1 MEQKHI
7 LLAGAGR
14 AEVNIDKNCLPL
26 DGFTFVHDPLHVRAL
41 VLDGE
46 RRIAIVSVEITSIF
60 DETRALFTRTVRELT
75 GAAEDDVWLC
85 LTHSFA
91 GPHIWTAGAKG
102 PKRTSEELARSQRL
116 EQAYLAALK
125 EAVAAAMD
133 SRREALISSAI
144 GQCAVNASRNVETE
158 DGWWIGIDLD
168 QPCDHSLPVLRIDG
182 ADGTHIAM
190 VFVYGMRSCVMTKVR
205 DSAGNKGVS
214 SDLCGA
220 ASSWLE
226 AEMGGDFTAIYLCGP
241 AGDQEPALQ
250 GSLTALETQTERLG
264 ASALRAWN
272 EASCLAAPTIQ
283 SCTADIACATKKM
296 NRDLRSL
303 RPTRETSFEPD
314 GVKNLRVHALRLGGL
329 HLVGVQPEINGVT
342 ACQISEA
349 LPGDNVAVAVM
360 VNGCDKCM
368 PEQEAY
374 ELVKYQCLNSPYM
387 PGSAEILRDAAVSL
401 IHQMKEV
408 TV

>member
-1 MEQKHI
+1 MENKHI

-14 AEVNIDKNCLPL
+14 ATVNIDKNCLPL
-26 DGFTFVHDPLHVRAL
+26 DGFAFVHDPLHVRAL
-41 VLDGE
+41 VLDGQ
-46 RRIAIVSVEITSIF
+46 RRIVIVSVEITSIF
-60 DETRALFTRTVRELT
+60 EQTQALFAEAVQKLT
-75 GAAEDDVWLC
+75 DAKVDDIWLC
-85 LTHSFA
+85 LTHSFS
-91 GPHIWTAGAKG
+91 GPHIWTAGAKD
-102 PKRTSEELARSQRL
+102 PKKTPEELSRSKRL

-125 EAVAAAMD
+125 EAVTAAME
-133 SRREALISSAI
+133 SRREAAISSAV
-144 GQCAVNASRNVETE
+144 GQCAVNASRNVETA
-158 DGWWIGIDLD
+158 DGWWVGIDLD

-182 ADGTHIAM
+182 TDGTHIAM
-190 VFVYGMRSCVMTKVR
+190 VFVYGMRSCVMTNVL

-220 ASSWLE
+220 ASAWLE
-226 AEMGGDFTAIYLCGP
+226 AEMGGDFTAIFLCGP

-250 GSLTALETQTERLG
+250 GSLEALETQTERLG

-272 EASCLAAPTIQ
+272 EAVCYGAATVQ
-283 SCTADIACATKKM
+283 SSAVDIFCPTKKM

-303 RPTRETSFEPD
+303 RPTREACFQPD
-314 GVKNLRVHALRLGGL
+314 GVKNLRVHALRLADL
-329 HLVGVQPEINGVT
+329 HLIGVQPELSGVT
-342 ACQISEA
+342 AREIGEI
-349 LPGDNVAVAVM
+349 LPDDNVAVAVM

-368 PEQEAY
+368 PEREAY